1 MPFAQ
6 VAIATPLPQLF
17 TYRIPDE
24 NWAGKIGPGMRLV
37 VPFRNKKTIGFC
49 AGLTEEPP
57 QDFDEKKI
65 KTVLEVKD
73 DFAVFSP
80 KMIELLAWLSDY
92 YLAPIGEVCRA
103 ALPPKLLQTDGTAKT
118 NPRLKE
124 EEHLAFH
131 QAEHLMLTEEQKGAL
146 EEISK
151 NWIPASAGMTN
162 TILLHGIT
170 GS

>member
-6 VAIATPLPQLF
+6 VAIATPLHQLF

-49 AGLTEEPP
+49 IGLTEEPP

-80 KMIELLAWLSDY
+80 KMLELLAWLSDY

-103 ALPPKLLQTDGTAKT
+103 ALPPKLLQTDAPQKKT
-118 NPRLKE
+118 QNLKRKRIWAFIKPR
-124 EEHLAFH
+124 
-131 QAEHLMLTEEQKGAL
+131 
-146 EEISK
+146 
-151 NWIPASAGMTN
+151 
-162 TILLHGIT
+162 ILF
-170 GS
+170 